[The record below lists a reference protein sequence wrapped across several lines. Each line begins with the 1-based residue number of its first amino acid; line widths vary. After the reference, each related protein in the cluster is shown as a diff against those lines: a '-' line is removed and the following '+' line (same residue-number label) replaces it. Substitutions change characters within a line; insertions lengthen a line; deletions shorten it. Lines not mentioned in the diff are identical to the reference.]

1 METAPFFDDIVDGP
15 DGGAAHWLK
24 TTDGLRI
31 RVGHWPLDA
40 AKGTVIIFPG
50 RTEYI
55 EKYGDSASA
64 LRDRG
69 YASAAIDWR
78 GQGLAD
84 RMIAKRGVGHV
95 GHFADYQNDVS
106 AAMDHIAAL
115 DLPKPWFLIAHS
127 MGGCIGLR
135 SLMQGLAVKAVMFS
149 APMWGIQMAAPVRP
163 FAWGLSEV
171 SKRLGFD
178 HTLAPGQ
185 SDESFLLRDSFDINP
200 LTNDEEM
207 FNAMRAQLRAHPELG
222 LGGPSLRWLN
232 MALREMQEL
241 GRMPSPDVPCV
252 TYLGGRET
260 IVEPDPIR
268 KRMAHW
274 PGGQLR
280 FIPEGRHE
288 MMMDTPALRA
298 SVFDETTA
306 HFDAHSQ
313 GGS

>member
-1 METAPFFDDIVDGP
+1 METAPFFDDIADGP

-24 TTDGLRI
+24 TPDGLRI
-31 RVGHWPLDA
+31 RVGHWGLA
-40 AKGTVIIFPG
+40 GAKGTAIIFPG

-55 EKYGDSASA
+55 EKYSNAAGA

-69 YASAAIDWR
+69 FASVAIDWR

-84 RMIAKRGVGHV
+84 RMIANRGVGHV

-106 AAMDHIAAL
+106 AVVKHIEAL
-115 DLPKPWFLIAHS
+115 ELPKPWFLIAHS

-135 SLMQGLAVKAVMFS
+135 SLMQGLPVHAAMFS
-149 APMWGIQMAAPVRP
+149 APMWGIQMSGAVRP

-185 SDESFLLRDSFDINP
+185 NDESFLLRDSFEINP
-200 LTNDEEM
+200 LTNDADM
-207 FNAMRAQLRAHPELG
+207 FNAMRAQLRARPELG

-232 MALREMQEL
+232 MALREMHDL
-241 GRMPSPDVPCV
+241 SRKPSPDTPCL
-252 TYLGGRET
+252 TYLGGKET
-260 IVEPDPIR
+260 IVDPAPIR
-268 KRMAHW
+268 KRMAEW

-288 MMMDTPALRA
+288 MMMDKPALRA
-298 SVFDETTA
+298 SVFDETAA
-306 HFDAHSQ
+306 HFDAHS
-313 GGS
+313 